1 MGLWTPTWFSRGLW
15 FSEVENNCFKKS
27 KWERSGCWY
36 TADVIMSSRCVSRWA
51 WESGEDIWW
60 TGDSRLCY
68 TGQHMLCFCAGLCCV
83 SSRDS
88 FSSEFWK
95 QSADWRA
102 TAESLNLWASPS
114 YCCLSD
120 SYLQH
125 VTLNTSFL
133 SIHTQAGHKNLGRLS
148 LRWRA
153 AVQAEMSA
161 DIQRWASQR
170 GCQRRMRGK
179 RGTVGVVSITVVRES
194 MWCDCRAEWSRI

>member
-120 SYLQH
+120 SYLQD
-125 VTLNTSFL
+125 NTSHSTHLFSPFTHRRVTRIWVGWVWGDEQL
-133 SIHTQAGHKNLGRLS
+133 SK
-148 LRWRA
+148 
-153 AVQAEMSA
+153 
-161 DIQRWASQR
+161 QRCLQTFR
-170 GCQRRMRGK
+170 DERHN
-179 RGTVGVVSITVVRES
+179 VGVRGGWGEREEQLVSS
-194 MWCDCRAEWSRI
+194 A